1 MFILDVDRVLRNYKV
16 NYAIVGGYAV
26 ALHGVVRGT
35 VDIDIIIQLNK
46 SSMVNA
52 EKALK
57 ELGLESKLP
66 VNAEEVFNFR
76 KEYIKNKNM
85 LAWNFTNPQNP
96 ADSVDILIT
105 EDVKDYKIN
114 NIKIEGQNLKV
125 ISIDDLIRLKGKSPR
140 PQDIEDVKAL
150 RMVRK

>member
-1 MFILDVDRVLRNYKV
+1 MFILDVDRVLGNYKV

-46 SSMVNA
+46 SSMINA

-76 KEYIKNKNM
+76 EEYIKNKNM

-105 EDVKDYKIN
+105 EDVKGI
-114 NIKIEGQNLKV
+114 QN
-125 ISIDDLIRLKGKSPR
+125 
-140 PQDIEDVKAL
+140 
-150 RMVRK
+150 